1 MRRTVLIPT
10 LLLTALAAAPRAAS
24 ADLLLGGNFG
34 AFIPRGLDG
43 RKTGDVIAENLTF
56 RTYFDDDFDQDPIH
70 KLFTNVTFGGEV
82 LFGLGDFVEAG
93 VGINYFQSPNQE
105 SFYTDFTDVDGTD
118 IIQSTQFRVVPVAVT
133 VRAFPIGRTTP
144 VQPYVGGGVNFYRWH
159 YQEKGEF
166 IDFSDPTLPIFS
178 SGPDEF
184 EDDGTAV
191 GAVILAGVRFPIG
204 KSFLVGG
211 EWRWH
216 NGSADLAP
224 ELNFAG
230 NKLDLG
236 GNQVVATFHVKF

>member
-1 MRRTVLIPT
+1 MRRSVLVST
-10 LLLTALAAAPRAAS
+10 FVVAALAAAPQIAA
-24 ADLLLGGNFG
+24 ADTLFGGNLG

-43 RKTGDVIAENLTF
+43 RTSGDVLAENIGF
-56 RTYFDDDFDQDPIH
+56 RTFFDDDFNQDPIH

-93 VGINYFQSPNQE
+93 VGINYFQSPKQE

-118 IIQSTQFRVVPVAVT
+118 IIQTSQFRIVPVSVT

-159 YQEKGEF
+159 YKEAGEF
-166 IDFSDPTLPIFS
+166 IDFSDDSLPIFT
-178 SGPDEF
+178 DQF
-184 EDDGTAV
+184 EDDGSAV
-191 GAVILAGVRFPIG
+191 GAVILAGVRVPVGHAFFI
-204 KSFLVGG
+204 GG
-211 EWRWH
+211 EWRWQ
-216 NGSADLAP
+216 NGKADLAP

-236 GNQVVATFHVKF
+236 GNTVAATFHVRF

>member
-1 MRRTVLIPT
+1 MRRTVLVST
-10 LLLTALAAAPRAAS
+10 LVVAALAAAPQIAA
-24 ADLLLGGNFG
+24 ADTLFGGNLG

-43 RKTGDVIAENLTF
+43 RTTGDVLAENITF
-56 RTYFDDDFDQDPIH
+56 RTFFEDDFDQDPIH

-93 VGINYFQSPNQE
+93 VGISYFQSPKQD

-118 IIQSTQFRVVPVAVT
+118 IIQTSQFRVVPLSVT

-159 YQEKGEF
+159 YKEEGEF
-166 IDFSDPTLPIFS
+166 IDFSDDTLPIFE
-178 SGPDEF
+178 DEF
-184 EDDGTAV
+184 SDDGSAV

-204 KSFLVGG
+204 NAFLVGG
-211 EWRWH
+211 EWRWQ

-230 NKLDLG
+230 DKLDLG
-236 GNQVVATFHVKF
+236 GNTVAATFHFRF